1 MNVTSDSLI
10 LLWSEP
16 HHNNAPLLGFHV
28 SIIPIF
34 TTVTVEDEYVLV
46 TGLEPGETY
55 HFQVIA
61 FNSIGDSVPSD
72 PFIVTTLETGLH

>member
-10 LLWSEP
+10 LLWLEP

-28 SIIPIF
+28 LIMPNFI
-34 TTVTVEDEYVLV
+34 TLTVENESLLV

-55 HFQVIA
+55 HFQVVA
-61 FNSIGDSVPSD
+61 FNSIGDSLPSD